1 MLQLGEFPNYVC
13 ATQVAVQKCKDQN
26 ARLNKAFQ
34 LQAEENTK
42 TEALLHQMMKTTKSL
57 YLTLRAQPNAP
68 DYMDE
73 DFNVSV
79 LMFSLRPRE
88 SLLRLVAVNR
98 VTSLHIL

>member
-1 MLQLGEFPNYVC
+1 MLQLEQFPNLVC
-13 ATQVAVQKCKDQN
+13 DTQAVVQKCKDQN

-42 TEALLHQMMKTTKSL
+42 TEALLHQMMKTTKSF

-73 DFNVSV
+73 DFNVRV
-79 LMFSLRPRE
+79 LLCLFLCPRQSLWC
-88 SLLRLVAVNR
+88 LVAVNR
-98 VTSLHIL
+98 VTI

>member
-1 MLQLGEFPNYVC
+1 MIDIVC
-13 ATQVAVQKCKDQN
+13 DTQAVVQKCKDQN

-42 TEALLHQMMKTTKSL
+42 TEALLHQMMKTTKSF

-73 DFNVSV
+73 DFNVRV
-79 LMFSLRPRE
+79 LLCLFLCPRQ
-88 SLLRLVAVNR
+88 SLLCLVAVNR
-98 VTSLHIL
+98 VTS